1 MEIFKTINDWI
12 VNIINILGPYGM
24 FFSCFLILIES
35 IIPVLPL
42 SVFITILCYNYGMLL
57 GIIISWIFTVV
68 GCCISFYL
76 FQTIFQSYIN
86 RKWRKNEKVDKFL
99 SIIDKLSFKWLVIL
113 ISIPFTPAFLV
124 NIAAGISKIEF
135 KKYFIAI
142 LIGKVFL
149 VYFWGFVGISL
160 IESLTNP
167 IALVKVVVMTL
178 IAYLIS
184 VIVNKKLKI
193 D

>member
-1 MEIFKTINDWI
+1 MEIIKNLTDWLITIIEN
-12 VNIINILGPYGM
+12 LGPYGM
-24 FFSCFLILIES
+24 IFSCLLILIES
-35 IIPVLPL
+35 IIPVLPI

-57 GIIISWIFTVV
+57 GFVISWIFTIL
-68 GCCISFYL
+68 GCCLSFYL

-86 RKWRKNEKVDKFL
+86 KKWRKNEKVDKFL
-99 SIIDKLSFKWLVIL
+99 SIIDKMSFKWLVIL

-124 NIAAGISKIEF
+124 NIAAGISKMEF
-135 KKYFIAI
+135 KKYFVAI

-149 VYFWGFVGISL
+149 VYFWGYVGVSL
-160 IESLTNP
+160 IESFTNP
-167 IALVKVVVMTL
+167 LALIKVVVMVL
-178 IAYLIS
+178 LAYLIS